1 MLRRDELKQ
10 RVVTACRVLSLEQ
23 VANEQY
29 AAWFEQPTIAREAT
43 GGQFVEMRLPQR
55 DTPLFSRPFSI
66 CDVDVYAGTFCVVF
80 LVRGGFTQAL
90 SEMQCGQCVQV
101 VGPLGNGFEATPNG
115 LPVTLVAGGVGAPPM
130 VLTAKQ
136 LITRGQPA
144 QGIYALNGAR
154 SRDRLVCSE
163 QLRRLGVHVLECT
176 EDGSAGEPGLVT
188 QPLTRLLTSGTHQ
201 VMACGPTPMLQAVC
215 DACNAAGIDCQVS
228 LETLMPCG
236 VGVCLG
242 CAVKVRTADGGSE
255 YLRACQDGPVF
266 RGSEVIWE

>member
-1 MLRRDELKQ
+1 M
-10 RVVTACRVLSLEQ
+10 VTACRVLSLDQ
-23 VANEQY
+23 VADGQY
-29 AAWFEQPTIAREAT
+29 AIWLEQPEIAREAT

-66 CDVDVYAGTFCVVF
+66 CDVDIYSGAFCVVF

-90 SEMQCGQCVQV
+90 GSLKSGQTVQV
-101 VGPLGNGFEATPNG
+101 VGPLGNGFDTIPNG
-115 LPVTLVAGGVGAPPM
+115 QPVILVAGGVGAPPM
-130 VLTAKQ
+130 VLTGRQ
-136 LITRGQPA
+136 LIAKGQPA
-144 QGIYALNGAR
+144 QTIYALNGAR
-154 SRDRLVCSE
+154 TRERLVCSD
-163 QLRRLGVHVLECT
+163 QLRKLGVHLVECT
-176 EDGSAGEPGLVT
+176 EDGSAGERGIVT
-188 QPLTRLLTSGTHQ
+188 QPLGRLLSSGAYR

-215 DACNAAGIDCQVS
+215 GVCDNAGMECQVS

-242 CAVKVRTADGGSE
+242 CAVKVRTADGGFE